1 MSNKEKIK
9 VGDLCLYHDIP
20 VIVLEI
26 IYQYNSFIQEGRT
39 SFLCL
44 FYSNG
49 TDTLPESALRKL

>member
-26 IYQYNSFIQEGRT
+26 IYQFSSFIERERT
-39 SFLCL
+39 CYLCL
-44 FYSNG
+44 FHNG
-49 TDTLPESALRKL
+49 TDTVPEATLRKI